1 MCKISSFLLYVV
13 ISSLKYCSSYGHS
26 NLHSSQVFKEYID
39 ENKRWS
45 DSLNTTKSRS
55 ILEPFCNFNNLFYKS
70 RYERLNNTIT
80 EDINIIIIGGADIEG
95 CKYQDFCTTLSDTIY
110 HQSNGTQ
117 LVQIV
122 VCPINSIFK
131 LLVLFK
137 WPELLIRATL
147 RLFSRNKKK
156 NDVIVSA
163 SDAWIVGHSL
173 GAYLTNDIAS
183 RFMRGF
189 ISIGSVKDMDLS
201 SHSKPMLHIALEND
215 GLMPLSVYS
224 DIMRQSLQ
232 HPLGY
237 RRVFDSGQQSS
248 DLSSTIIAT
257 DLNSQYITSKS
268 IKRLFQRGPIISN
281 GVIVV
286 HGVNHMQVAANQ
298 ITRAAIRTH
307 REDLLADDGVT
318 LSVAHHRIASPIASF
333 ILSHQSGSFVD
344 DYIPYNSSRINESF
358 CGHSETASFSSDM
371 QLSLDLL
378 HPFIRAQDHSTDHD
392 TVIRWQRYVL
402 DTAVDGSSRGDNHSA
417 VYDKAKRQLSKHL
430 LHAINA
436 PNPRA
441 FIYSKASASLAQLP
455 SQANRLI
462 FTSDAHYYK
471 TNAVECLMHY
481 RGIPFSTAPTTMH
494 IGHVL
499 MVKMKS
505 PAYIQQ
511 IILALLLSSVHGQA
525 RRPNNSPPS
534 STALLL
540 ADTCAFNEQTFLHAL
555 DMVPSSIKERYLRS
569 GRKLTF
575 APDHVLPVYS
585 GGMKWLTTPSAITSS
600 NGETWTASSTTTATA
615 TANHH
620 TNTNRNS
627 SQFQSNCFTTPIP
640 SPNMR
645 FFLTKEIEEFLGVQY
660 VKLISMSFA
669 LEWIYYWSRR

>member
-1 MCKISSFLLYVV
+1 MCKISFFLLYLIIVV
-13 ISSLKYCSSYGHS
+13 ISSLRYCSCYGHS

-45 DSLNTTKSRS
+45 DSLNTTKSMS

-80 EDINIIIIGGADIEG
+80 EYINIIIIGGADIEG

-110 HQSNGTQ
+110 HQSNGTK

-122 VCPINSIFK
+122 VCPFNSIFK

-173 GAYLTNDIAS
+173 GAYLTNDIAT

-248 DLSSTIIAT
+248 DLSSTIIT
-257 DLNSQYITSKS
+257 TVLNSQYITSKS

-286 HGVNHMQVAANQ
+286 HGVNHMQVATNQ

-307 REDLLADDGVT
+307 REDLPADDGVT
-318 LSVAHHRIASPIASF
+318 SSVAHHRIASPIASF

-344 DYIPYNSSRINESF
+344 DYIPYNNS
-358 CGHSETASFSSDM
+358 GTASFSSDM

-378 HPFIRAQDHSTDHD
+378 HPFIRSQDHSTDHD

-402 DTAVDGSSRGDNHSA
+402 DTSVDGASSRGDDHDHST

-436 PNPRA
+436 PNPKA
-441 FIYSKASASLAQLP
+441 FMYSKASASLARLP
-455 SQANRLI
+455 SQANKLI
-462 FTSDAHYYK
+462 FTSDAHYFK
-471 TNAVECLMHY
+471 TNAVECLRYY

-511 IILALLLSSVHGQA
+511 LIRGLLLSSYGQA
-525 RRPNNSPPS
+525 RRPNSPPS
-534 STALLL
+534 STTLLL

-555 DMVPSSIKERYLRS
+555 DMVPPSIKEIYLRS

-575 APDHVLPVYS
+575 APDQVLPVCS
-585 GGMKWLTTPSAITSS
+585 GGMKWLTTPTAITSCD
-600 NGETWTASSTTTATA
+600 GETWTALSTATA
-615 TANHH
+615 RANHH
-620 TNTNRNS
+620 NTHRNS
-627 SQFQSNCFTTPIP
+627 SQFQSNCFTTPIA

-645 FFLTKEIEEFLGVQY
+645 FFLTKEIEEFLGIQY
-660 VKLISMSFA
+660 VKLISLSFA

>member
-1 MCKISSFLLYVV
+1 MCKISFFFLYLIIVV
-13 ISSLKYCSSYGHS
+13 ISSLKYCSCYGHS

-45 DSLNTTKSRS
+45 DNLNTTKSRS

-70 RYERLNNTIT
+70 QYERLNNTIA

-156 NDVIVSA
+156 KDVIVSA

-286 HGVNHMQVAANQ
+286 HGVNHMQVATNQ

-307 REDLLADDGVT
+307 REDLPADDGVN

-344 DYIPYNSSRINESF
+344 DYIPYNNSVTS
-358 CGHSETASFSSDM
+358 SFSSDM

-402 DTAVDGSSRGDNHSA
+402 DTAVDGASSRGDDHSA
-417 VYDKAKRQLSKHL
+417 IYDKAKGQLSKHL

-441 FIYSKASASLAQLP
+441 FMYSKASASLAQLP
-455 SQANRLI
+455 SQANKLI

-481 RGIPFSTAPTTMH
+481 RGIPFSTAPTTRH

-511 IILALLLSSVHGQA
+511 LVCALLLSSYGQA
-525 RRPNNSPPS
+525 RRPNSPPS

-540 ADTCAFNEQTFLHAL
+540 ADTFAFNEQTFLHAL

-575 APDHVLPVYS
+575 APDQVLTVYS
-585 GGMKWLTTPSAITSS
+585 GGMKWLTTPTAITSS
-600 NGETWTASSTTTATA
+600 DGETWTALSTATA

-620 TNTNRNS
+620 TTHRNS
-627 SQFQSNCFTTPIP
+627 SQFQSNCFTTPIA

-645 FFLTKEIEEFLGVQY
+645 FFLNKEIEEFLGVQY
-660 VKLISMSFA
+660 VKLISLSFA